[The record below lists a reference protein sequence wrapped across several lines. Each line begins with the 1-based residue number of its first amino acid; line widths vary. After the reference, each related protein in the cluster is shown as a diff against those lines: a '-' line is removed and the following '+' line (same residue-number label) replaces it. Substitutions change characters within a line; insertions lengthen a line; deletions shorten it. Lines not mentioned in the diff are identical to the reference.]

1 MIGRL
6 KSGDNITSKQTVYTN
21 SGLEK
26 RVTKQNCNS
35 RRVGLRRI
43 SLVKKHFVHLLQVF
57 FKIFNFKTKN
67 TKLPFYFYPLTRVY
81 NHTFPQQI
89 QNKLSFWQMDFGHVP
104 NQILFEFVA
113 QVTNTANE
121 LRILVALQTDVLD
134 AVFLVFILFVAFHA
148 FGVVFVNTVA
158 YT

>member
-1 MIGRL
+1 M
-6 KSGDNITSKQTVYTN
+6 
-21 SGLEK
+21 
-26 RVTKQNCNS
+26 
-35 RRVGLRRI
+35 
-43 SLVKKHFVHLLQVF
+43 
-57 FKIFNFKTKN
+57 
-67 TKLPFYFYPLTRVY
+67 
-81 NHTFPQQI
+81 
-89 QNKLSFWQMDFGHVP
+89 P